1 MDEVGEFTIAGTV
14 SDDGTATLTKSYRSH
29 SVNYLGMIQGTKLR
43 GIWTLSDVTGE
54 FEVQDIQYWLFIYT
68 KIKNNMK
75 NSILFFVIIFYVLI
89 FRIGQTIVVYIC
101 IIYYI

>member
-1 MDEVGEFTIAGTV
+1 MEFSLSKVSKNQVEGIGMDEVGEFTIAGTV

-54 FEVQDIQYWLFIYT
+54 FEVQDIQY
-68 KIKNNMK
+68 
-75 NSILFFVIIFYVLI
+75 
-89 FRIGQTIVVYIC
+89 
-101 IIYYI
+101 